1 MKRNIVA
8 LVCMNLCMVIMC
20 TTITVMNDII
30 LSNGLAIIVVF
41 FNAIYLS
48 LLLWLNMPTKCYPK
62 PKNTLKGGIEL

>member
-20 TTITVMNDII
+20 TAITVIGDLI

-41 FNAIYLS
+41 FNATYIS
-48 LLLWLNMPTKCYPK
+48 LLLWLSRPTKHYRK
-62 PKNTLKGGIEL
+62 QEHIDGGIEL